1 MKRINHMQH
10 GIASFSSSA
19 FRLRRLLVVERASL
33 ARPTSS
39 GWQHRPWATADRLS
53 SNSASRSIGV
63 SEYWSF
69 GLLLLSGRARVPA
82 RRENVPGPKG
92 VFSSPIKIRT
102 RLRQQSRG
110 RGTRTRS
117 LPVVACVFYG
127 LSLELSARTVIN
139 NETVLPKAARTAGIM
154 LPRLNLG
161 VASADCPRRAA
172 TISLERRVVSKQ

>member
-1 MKRINHMQH
+1 MKRINYMQH
-10 GIASFSSSA
+10 GIASFSS

-39 GWQHRPWATADRLS
+39 GWQHTPWATADRLS

-69 GLLLLSGRARVPA
+69 GLLLLSGRVRVPA

-102 RLRQQSRG
+102 RLRQQLIA
-110 RGTRTRS
+110 RTRS
-117 LPVVACVFYG
+117 LPVGACVFCG